1 MRAFPNSLTNPVPAP
16 AISSPNSRR
25 LGVGT
30 LTGLPHTV
38 TRPAFTPR
46 NLGTGIVHLGCGA
59 FHRAHQ
65 ALVTQH
71 TIAATGDRRWGIAA
85 VAMSRPD
92 IVHSL
97 RAQDNLYTTLLRD
110 GGEIRAEVVGT
121 ITAAVHA
128 PTDRIGV
135 MRRIADPRVRIVTLT
150 VTTGGYCVSPDTGRL
165 DAGSDPVRHDLRCA
179 AKPCTAIGMLVGALA
194 AVRRRGG
201 NPPVVI
207 SCDNLTAN
215 GRQLRGAVLDFAA
228 LRDDRLADWI
238 ARNVQF
244 PCSVVDR
251 IVAPATAIDEAAA
264 RNSLGGIDDR
274 APVSAEPFLTWTIED
289 FEGERP
295 RWDLAGARFVTDVT
309 DHELAKLRLLNGTHM
324 LLAYLGA
331 LAGHATVA
339 EASADPELAAL
350 ARQFMLHEQGPTLTL
365 PEPELRRTVDDLLH
379 RFRNPA
385 IRHDMT
391 RVGRNGSG
399 KMMPRVTDA
408 MRENLAAGRPTP
420 GAVLLIAAWIRW
432 FDLCGTRG
440 ATMEVIDSRVED
452 LAALAAIP
460 DPYRRARAFLRRT
473 DIFGQLPQLDR
484 LQQEVGAALVELS
497 QDDVADVIR
506 RRLLE
511 HPTGK
516 AA

>member
-1 MRAFPNSLTNPVPAP
+1 MDTL
-16 AISSPNSRR
+16 ISPR

-30 LTGLPHTV
+30 LPRLPRNV
-38 TRPAFTPR
+38 TRPDYIPR
-46 NLGTGIVHLGCGA
+46 QLGTGIVHLGCGA

-65 ALVTQH
+65 ALITQH
-71 TIAATGDRRWGIAA
+71 AMAATGDQRWGIAA

-92 IVHSL
+92 VVTAL

-110 GGEIRAEVVGT
+110 SAGDHAEVVGA

-128 PTDRIGV
+128 PSDRIGV
-135 MRRIADPRVRIVTLT
+135 ARRIADPRVRIVTLT
-150 VTTGGYCVSPDTGRL
+150 VTAGGYCVSPVTGQL
-165 DAGSDPVRHDLRCA
+165 DVSSDPVRHDLRCA
-179 AKPCTAIGMLVGALA
+179 SNPCTAIGMLVGGLQ

-201 NPPVVI
+201 VPPVVI
-207 SCDNLTAN
+207 SCDNLSAN
-215 GRQLRGAVLDFAA
+215 GRQLRSAVIGFAA
-228 LRDDRLADWI
+228 MRDDRLADWI

-251 IVAPATAIDEAAA
+251 IVAPAGPADEAAA
-264 RNSLGGIDDR
+264 RSRLGGVDDR

-289 FEGERP
+289 FTGDRP
-295 RWDLAGARFVTDVT
+295 HWELAGARFVGDVT

-339 EASADPELAAL
+339 EASADPVLAAL
-350 ARQFMLHEQGPTLTL
+350 ARQFMLEEQGPTLNL
-365 PEPELRRTVDDLLH
+365 PPEDLHRTVDELLR

-385 IRHDMT
+385 IRHDMR
-391 RVGRNGSG
+391 RVGRNGSE

-420 GAVLLIAAWIRW
+420 AAVLLIASWIRW
-432 FDLCGTRG
+432 FDLCGTG
-440 ATMEVIDSRVED
+440 NAVTEVIDPHAEA
-452 LAALAAIP
+452 LAGLAAIAHP
-460 DPYRRARAFLRRT
+460 QLRARAFLART
-473 DIFGQLPQLDR
+473 DIFGELPQLDR
-484 LQQEVGAALVELS
+484 VRREVGAALAEL
-497 QDDVADVIR
+497 DRDHVIDVVR
-506 RRLLE
+506 RRLS
-511 HPTGK
+511 PNGNGR